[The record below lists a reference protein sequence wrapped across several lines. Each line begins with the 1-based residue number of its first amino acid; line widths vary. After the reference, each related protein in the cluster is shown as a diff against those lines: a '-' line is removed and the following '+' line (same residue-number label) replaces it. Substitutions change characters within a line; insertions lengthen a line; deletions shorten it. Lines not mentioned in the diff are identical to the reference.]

1 MRVLREREELKFE
14 GTAFTRRWC
23 VLNSCHGIEHA
34 MNTNME
40 EERNARERASEL
52 QILNFF
58 YFIFLAIFK

>member
-40 EERNARERASEL
+40 EERNASERASDFE
-52 QILNFF
+52 FF